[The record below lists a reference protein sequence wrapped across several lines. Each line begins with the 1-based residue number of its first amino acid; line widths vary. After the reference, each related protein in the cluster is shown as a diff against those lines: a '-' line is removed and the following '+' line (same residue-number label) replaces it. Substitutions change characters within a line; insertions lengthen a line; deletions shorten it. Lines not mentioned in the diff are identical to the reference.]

1 MEYSLDSLLG
11 LFPETPSFIKEVSL
25 PMPHAA
31 AAAVRELRAAVP
43 SLWKYSTRPHST
55 ARVDLLDTPGCQ
67 AGRLLLWSDPAR
79 VEKSGR

>member
-31 AAAVRELRAAVP
+31 AVRELRAAVP
-43 SLWKYSTRPHST
+43 SLWKYSTR
-55 ARVDLLDTPGCQ
+55 
-67 AGRLLLWSDPAR
+67 